1 MGRLLRESGI
11 PFERVDYTIDALSK
25 TKLLELLAKM
35 GERPRALLRTKE
47 AAYRELGLADP
58 NLSDESLIDTMV
70 AHPELV
76 QRPIVERGAR
86 AVLARPVER
95 VRALF

>member
-1 MGRLLRESGI
+1 MR
-11 PFERVDYTIDALSK
+11 
-25 TKLLELLAKM
+25 ELLAKM

-47 AAYRELGLADP
+47 AAYRALGLADA
-58 NLSDESLIDTMV
+58 NLSDDVLLDAMV
-70 AHPELV
+70 KHPELV

-95 VRALF
+95 VRVLL